1 MAWDERVERI
11 TNGRWNP
18 HGSYAYDDFIFDN
31 GFKEEDVELS
41 KIIMTYFTNFIKT
54 G

>member
-11 TNGRWNP
+11 TESRWDP
-18 HGSYAYDDFIFDN
+18 GVSYAYDDFIFDN
-31 GFKEEDVELS
+31 RFEEEDVELS